1 LTDNDKLDYRK
12 KMNENVASLR
22 SQIGPLLL
30 MTGIFFLNFIARIIL
45 APLMPTIELDLGI
58 GHAESGYLF
67 LLISLGYFTS
77 LMGSG
82 FFSSRFTH
90 RKTIIFSSMFLG
102 ITLLAVSFSD
112 TLWEIRIGCIIVG
125 LAAGLYLPSGISTLT
140 SLVRSEDWG
149 KAIAIHELAPNIS
162 FLAAPLISEAF
173 LVWFTWRNILALLGL
188 ASLFVGLTFALFGKG
203 GDFPGEPPSPSNV
216 KSLLREPS
224 FWVMIVFFS
233 LGISGSLGIY
243 TMLPLYLVSQR
254 GMTQSWANYLVALSR
269 VSGLGVAFLSGMVT
283 DKIGPKVALGGVLL
297 FTGFLSLL
305 LGIVPGS
312 WVVLIVFLQP
322 LIAVCFFPPGFAALS
337 RIGPPHVRNI
347 SVSLTVPFAF
357 LVGGGAVPIGIGF
370 FGDKVSFDLGIAL
383 VGIIIMGGFIL
394 LRYLRFPDE

>member
-1 LTDNDKLDYRK
+1 
-12 KMNENVASLR
+12 MNENGASLR

-30 MTGIFFLNFIARIIL
+30 MTGIFFLNFLARIIL
-45 APLMPTIELDLGI
+45 APLMPTIEMDLGI
-58 GHAESGYLF
+58 GHAEAGSLF

-82 FFSSRFTH
+82 FFSSQFTH
-90 RKTIIFSSMFLG
+90 RKTIIFSSMCLG

-125 LAAGLYLPSGISTLT
+125 LAAGLYLPSGISALT

-162 FLAAPLISEAF
+162 FLAAPLISEVF
-173 LVWFTWRNILALLGL
+173 LLWFTWRNILALLGL

-203 GDFPGEPPSPSNV
+203 GDFPGESPSPSNV

-224 FWVMIVFFS
+224 FWIMIVFFS

-254 GMTQSWANYLVALSR
+254 RMTQSWANYLVALSR

-305 LGIVPGS
+305 LGLVPGS

-357 LVGGGAVPIGIGF
+357 LVGGGAVPAGIGL

-394 LRYLRFPDE
+394 LRYLRFPDEYN

>member
-1 LTDNDKLDYRK
+1 
-12 KMNENVASLR
+12 MNENAASLR
-22 SQIGPLLL
+22 SQIFPLLL

-45 APLMPTIELDLGI
+45 APLMPTIEMDLKI
-58 GHAESGYLF
+58 SHAEAGSLF

-102 ITLLAVSFSD
+102 ITLIAVSFSN
-112 TLWEIRIGCIIVG
+112 TLWEIRIGCIMVG
-125 LAAGLYLPSGISTLT
+125 LAAGLYLPSGISALT
-140 SLVRSEDWG
+140 SLVRSKDWG
-149 KAIAIHELAPNIS
+149 KAIAIHELAPNSS
-162 FLAAPLISEAF
+162 FLAAPLISEAL

-188 ASLFVGLTFALFGKG
+188 ASLFVGLAFARFGKG
-203 GDFPGEPPSPSNV
+203 GDFPGELPSPSNV

-224 FWVMIVFFS
+224 FWIMIVFFS
-233 LGISGSLGIY
+233 LGISGTLGIY
-243 TMLPLYLVSQR
+243 TMLPLYLVSER
-254 GMTQSWANYLVALSR
+254 GITQNWANYLVALSR
-269 VSGLGVAFLSGMVT
+269 ISGLGVAFLSGMVT
-283 DKIGPKVALGGVLL
+283 DKLGPKVALGGVFLL
-297 FTGFLSLL
+297 AGFLTLL

-322 LIAVCFFPPGFAALS
+322 IVAVCFFPPGFAALS

-347 SVSLTVPFAF
+347 SVSLTVPFGF
-357 LVGGGAVPIGIGF
+357 LMGGGAVPTVIGL
-370 FGDKVSFDLGIAL
+370 FGDKGNFNLGIAL

-394 LRYLRFPDE
+394 VRYLRFPDE

>member
-1 LTDNDKLDYRK
+1 
-12 KMNENVASLR
+12 MNENGASLK

-58 GHAESGYLF
+58 GHAEAGSLF
-67 LLISLGYFTS
+67 FLISLGYFTS

-82 FFSSRFTH
+82 FFSSWFTH
-90 RKTIIFSSMFLG
+90 RKTIIFSSMVLG
-102 ITLLAVSFSD
+102 IILLAVSLSD
-112 TLWEIRIGCIIVG
+112 TLLEIRIGCIIVG
-125 LAAGLYLPSGISTLT
+125 LAAGLYLPSGISVLT
-140 SLVRSEDWG
+140 SLVRSKDWG

-162 FLAAPLISEAF
+162 FLAAPLLSEAL
-173 LVWFTWRNILALLGL
+173 LVWFTWRNILALLGV
-188 ASLFVGLTFALFGKG
+188 ASLCVGLAFAFLGKG
-203 GDFPGEPPSPSNV
+203 GDFSGEPPSPSNV
-216 KSLLREPS
+216 KTLLREPS
-224 FWVMIVFFS
+224 FWIMIVFFS
-233 LGISGSLGIY
+233 LGISGALGIY

-254 GMTQSWANYLVALSR
+254 GMTQSFANYLVALSR
-269 VSGLGVAFLSGMVT
+269 ISGLGVAFLSGIVT
-283 DKIGPKVALGGVLL
+283 DKLGPKAALGGVLL

-337 RIGPPHVRNI
+337 RIGPLTVRNI
-347 SVSLTVPFAF
+347 SVSLVVPFGF
-357 LVGGGAVPIGIGF
+357 LVGGGAIPIGIGL
-370 FGDKVSFDLGIAL
+370 FGDTGSFDVGIAL

-394 LRYLRFPDE
+394 LPYLRFPDE

>member
-1 LTDNDKLDYRK
+1 
-12 KMNENVASLR
+12 MNENVASLR

-45 APLMPTIELDLGI
+45 APLMPTIEMDLGI
-58 GHAESGYLF
+58 GHAEAGSLF

-82 FFSSRFTH
+82 FFSSQFTH

-112 TLWEIRIGCIIVG
+112 TLWEIRIGCIIFG
-125 LAAGLYLPSGISTLT
+125 LAAGLYLPSSISTLT
-140 SLVRSEDWG
+140 SLVRSKDWG
-149 KAIAIHELAPNIS
+149 KAIAIHELAPNLGY
-162 FLAAPLISEAF
+162 LAAPLISEAL
-173 LVWFTWRNILALLGL
+173 LVWFTWRNILALFGL
-188 ASLFVGLTFALFGKG
+188 ASLFVGLTFARFGKG

-243 TMLPLYLVSQR
+243 TMLPLYLVSER

-269 VSGLGVAFLSGMVT
+269 ISGFGVVFFSGMLT
-283 DKIGPKVALGGVLL
+283 DKLGPKVALGGVLL

-312 WVVLIVFLQP
+312 WIVLIIFLQP

-337 RIGPPHVRNI
+337 RIGPPQVRNI
-347 SVSLTVPFAF
+347 SVSLTLPFGF
-357 LVGGGAVPIGIGF
+357 LMGGGVIPIGIGL
-370 FGDKVSFDLGIAL
+370 FGDTGNFNLGIAL

-394 LRYLRFPDE
+394 LRYLRFSDE

>member
-1 LTDNDKLDYRK
+1 
-12 KMNENVASLR
+12 MNENIASLR

-30 MTGIFFLNFIARIIL
+30 MTGIFFLNFLARIIL
-45 APLMPTIELDLGI
+45 APLMPTIEMDLGI
-58 GHAESGYLF
+58 GHAEAGSLF

-82 FFSSRFTH
+82 FFSSQFTH
-90 RKTIIFSSMFLG
+90 RKTIIFSSMCLG
-102 ITLLAVSFSD
+102 ITLIAVSFSD

-125 LAAGLYLPSGISTLT
+125 LAAGLYLPSGISALT

-162 FLAAPLISEAF
+162 FLAAPLISEVF
-173 LVWFTWRNILALLGL
+173 LLWFTWRNILALLGL

-224 FWVMIVFFS
+224 FWIMIVFFS

-305 LGIVPGS
+305 LGLVPGS

-347 SVSLTVPFAF
+347 LVSLTVPFAF
-357 LVGGGAVPIGIGF
+357 LMGGGAVPAGIGL

-394 LRYLRFPDE
+394 LRYLRFPDEYN

>member
-1 LTDNDKLDYRK
+1 
-12 KMNENVASLR
+12 MNENAASLR
-22 SQIGPLLL
+22 SQIFPLLL

-45 APLMPTIELDLGI
+45 APLMPTIEMDLKI
-58 GHAESGYLF
+58 SHAEAGSLF

-102 ITLLAVSFSD
+102 ITLIAVSFSN
-112 TLWEIRIGCIIVG
+112 TLWEISIGCIMVG
-125 LAAGLYLPSGISTLT
+125 LAAGLYLPSGISALT
-140 SLVRSEDWG
+140 SLVRSKDWG
-149 KAIAIHELAPNIS
+149 KAIAIHELAPNSS
-162 FLAAPLISEAF
+162 FLAAPLISEAL

-188 ASLFVGLTFALFGKG
+188 ASLFVGLAFARFGKG
-203 GDFPGEPPSPSNV
+203 GDFPGELPSPSNV

-224 FWVMIVFFS
+224 FWIMIVFFS
-233 LGISGSLGIY
+233 LGISGTLGIY
-243 TMLPLYLVSQR
+243 TMLPLYLVSER
-254 GMTQSWANYLVALSR
+254 GITQNWANYLVALSR
-269 VSGLGVAFLSGMVT
+269 ISGLGVAFLSGMVT
-283 DKIGPKVALGGVLL
+283 DKLGPKVALGGVFLL
-297 FTGFLSLL
+297 AGFLTLL

-322 LIAVCFFPPGFAALS
+322 IVAVCFFPPGFAALS

-347 SVSLTVPFAF
+347 SVSLTVPFGF
-357 LVGGGAVPIGIGF
+357 LVGGGAIPTVIGL
-370 FGDKVSFDLGIAL
+370 FGDKGNFNLGIAL

-394 LRYLRFPDE
+394 VRYLRFPDE

>member
-1 LTDNDKLDYRK
+1 
-12 KMNENVASLR
+12 MNENAASLR
-22 SQIGPLLL
+22 SQICPLLL
-30 MTGIFFLNFIARIIL
+30 MTGIFFLNFISRIIL
-45 APLMPTIELDLGI
+45 APLMPTIEMDLGI
-58 GHAESGYLF
+58 GHAEAGSLF

-90 RKTIIFSSMFLG
+90 KKTIIFSSMFLG
-102 ITLLAVSFSD
+102 IALLAVSFSN

-125 LAAGLYLPSGISTLT
+125 LAAGLYLPSGISALT

-149 KAIAIHELAPNIS
+149 KAIAIHELAPNLS
-162 FLAAPLISEAF
+162 FLAAPLISEAL
-173 LVWFTWRNILALLGL
+173 LVWFTWRNILALLGF
-188 ASLFVGLTFALFGKG
+188 ASLSVGLTFALLGKG

-216 KSLLREPS
+216 KTLLREPS

-243 TMLPLYLVSQR
+243 AMLPLFLVSER

-269 VSGLGVAFLSGMVT
+269 ISGLGVAFLSGMVT
-283 DKIGPKVALGGVLL
+283 DKLGPKVALGGVILL
-297 FTGFLSLL
+297 TGSLTLL

-312 WVVLIVFLQP
+312 WIVLIVFLQP

-337 RIGPPHVRNI
+337 RIGPQSVRNI
-347 SVSLTVPFAF
+347 SVSLTVPFGF
-357 LVGGGAVPIGIGF
+357 LVGGGAIPTGIGL
-370 FGDKVSFDLGIAL
+370 FGDTGNFNFGIAL
-383 VGIIIMGGFIL
+383 VGIITMGGFIL
-394 LRYLRFPDE
+394 VRYLRFPDE

>member
-1 LTDNDKLDYRK
+1 
-12 KMNENVASLR
+12 MNENVASLR
-22 SQIGPLLL
+22 SQVGPLLL

-45 APLMPTIELDLGI
+45 APLMPTIEMDLGI
-58 GHAESGYLF
+58 GHAEAGSLF

-90 RKTIIFSSMFLG
+90 KKTIIFSSIVLG
-102 ITLLAVSFSD
+102 ITLLAISFSH
-112 TLWEIRIGCIIVG
+112 TLREIRIGCIIVG

-140 SLVRSEDWG
+140 SLVRPKDWG
-149 KAIAIHELAPNIS
+149 KAIAIHELAPNLS
-162 FLAAPLISEAF
+162 FLAAPLISEAL

-188 ASLFVGLTFALFGKG
+188 ASLFVGLTFARFGKG
-203 GDFPGEPPSPSNV
+203 GDFPGEPPNTSNL
-216 KSLLREPS
+216 KRLLKEPS

-243 TMLPLYLVSQR
+243 AMLPLFLVSER

-269 VSGLGVAFLSGMVT
+269 ISGLGVAFLSGMVT
-283 DKIGPKVALGGVLL
+283 DKLGPKVALGGVLL
-297 FTGFLSLL
+297 FTGFLTLL

-347 SVSLTVPFAF
+347 SVSLTVPFGF
-357 LVGGGAVPIGIGF
+357 LMGGGAVPTVIGL
-370 FGDKVSFDLGIAL
+370 FGDKGNFNLGIAL
-383 VGIIIMGGFIL
+383 VGIIIMGGFFL
-394 LRYLRFPDE
+394 LRYLRFPDEYN

>member
-1 LTDNDKLDYRK
+1 
-12 KMNENVASLR
+12 MNENVASLR

-45 APLMPTIELDLGI
+45 APLMPTIEVDLGF
-58 GHAESGYLF
+58 GHAEAGSLF

-82 FFSSRFTH
+82 FFSSQFTH
-90 RKTIIFSSMFLG
+90 RKTIIFSSMFLS

-112 TLWEIRIGCIIVG
+112 TLWEIRIGCIIIG

-140 SLVRSEDWG
+140 SLVRSKDWG
-149 KAIAIHELAPNIS
+149 KSMAIHELGPNIS
-162 FLAAPLISEAF
+162 YLAAPLISEAL
-173 LVWFTWRNILALLGL
+173 LVWFTWRSILALLGL

-203 GDFPGEPPSPSNV
+203 GDFSGEPPSTSNV
-216 KSLLREPS
+216 KSLLKEPS
-224 FWVMIVFFS
+224 FWIMIVFFS

-243 TMLPLYLVSQR
+243 TMLPLYLVSER
-254 GMTQSWANYLVALSR
+254 GMTQSWANNLVALSR
-269 VSGLGVAFLSGMVT
+269 ISGLGVAFLSGMVT
-283 DKIGPKVALGGVLL
+283 DKLGPKVALGGVFLL
-297 FTGFLSLL
+297 TGFLTLL
-305 LGIVPGS
+305 LGIVPES

-322 LIAVCFFPPGFAALS
+322 LMAVCFFPPGLAALS

-347 SVSLTVPFAF
+347 LVSLTVPFGF
-357 LVGGGAVPIGIGF
+357 LVGGGAIPTGIGL
-370 FGDKVSFDLGIAL
+370 FGDIGNFNVGIAL

>member
-1 LTDNDKLDYRK
+1 
-12 KMNENVASLR
+12 MNENAASLR
-22 SQIGPLLL
+22 SQIFPLLL

-45 APLMPTIELDLGI
+45 APLMPTIEMDLKI
-58 GHAESGYLF
+58 SHAEAGSLF

-102 ITLLAVSFSD
+102 ITLIAVSFSN
-112 TLWEIRIGCIIVG
+112 TLWEIRIGCIMVG
-125 LAAGLYLPSGISTLT
+125 LAAGLYLPSGISALT
-140 SLVRSEDWG
+140 SLVRSKDWG
-149 KAIAIHELAPNIS
+149 KAIAIHELAPNSS
-162 FLAAPLISEAF
+162 FLAAPLISEAL

-188 ASLFVGLTFALFGKG
+188 ASLFVGLAFAFFGKG

-224 FWVMIVFFS
+224 FWIMIVFFS
-233 LGISGSLGIY
+233 LGISGTLGIY
-243 TMLPLYLVSQR
+243 TMLPLYLVSER
-254 GMTQSWANYLVALSR
+254 GITQNWANYLVALSR
-269 VSGLGVAFLSGMVT
+269 ISGLGVAFLSGMVT
-283 DKIGPKVALGGVLL
+283 DKLGPKVALGGVFLL
-297 FTGFLSLL
+297 AGFLTLL

-322 LIAVCFFPPGFAALS
+322 IVAVCFFPPGFAALS

-347 SVSLTVPFAF
+347 SVSLTVPFGF
-357 LVGGGAVPIGIGF
+357 LVGGGAIPTVIGL
-370 FGDKVSFDLGIAL
+370 FGDKGNFNLGIAL

-394 LRYLRFPDE
+394 VRYLRFPDE

>member
-1 LTDNDKLDYRK
+1 
-12 KMNENVASLR
+12 MNENVASLR

-45 APLMPTIELDLGI
+45 APLMPTIEMDLGI
-58 GHAESGYLF
+58 GHAEAGSLF

-82 FFSSRFTH
+82 FFSSQFTH
-90 RKTIIFSSMFLG
+90 RKTIIFSSLFLG
-102 ITLLAVSFSD
+102 ITLIAVSFSD
-112 TLWEIRIGCIIVG
+112 TLWEIRVGCIIVG

-140 SLVRSEDWG
+140 SLVRSKDWG
-149 KAIAIHELAPNIS
+149 KAIAIHELAPNLGY
-162 FLAAPLISEAF
+162 LAAPLISEA
-173 LVWFTWRNILALLGL
+173 LLIWFTWRNILALFGL
-188 ASLFVGLTFALFGKG
+188 ASLFVGLTFARFGKG

-243 TMLPLYLVSQR
+243 TMLPLYLVSER

-269 VSGLGVAFLSGMVT
+269 ISGFGVVFFSGMLT
-283 DKIGPKVALGGVLL
+283 DKLGPKVALGGVLL

-312 WVVLIVFLQP
+312 WIVLIIFLQP

-337 RIGPPHVRNI
+337 RIGPPQVRNI
-347 SVSLTVPFAF
+347 SVSLTLPFGF
-357 LVGGGAVPIGIGF
+357 LMGGGVIPIGIGL
-370 FGDKVSFDLGIAL
+370 FGDTGNFNLGIAL

-394 LRYLRFPDE
+394 LRYLRFSDE

>member
-1 LTDNDKLDYRK
+1 
-12 KMNENVASLR
+12 MNENAASLR
-22 SQIGPLLL
+22 SQIFPLLL

-45 APLMPTIELDLGI
+45 APLMPTIEMDLKI
-58 GHAESGYLF
+58 SHAEAGSLF

-102 ITLLAVSFSD
+102 ITLIAVSFSN
-112 TLWEIRIGCIIVG
+112 TLWEIRIGCIMVG
-125 LAAGLYLPSGISTLT
+125 LAAGLYLPSGISALT
-140 SLVRSEDWG
+140 SLVRSKDWG
-149 KAIAIHELAPNIS
+149 KAIAIHELAPNSS
-162 FLAAPLISEAF
+162 FLAAPLISEAL

-188 ASLFVGLTFALFGKG
+188 VSLFVGLAFARFGKG
-203 GDFPGEPPSPSNV
+203 GDFPGELPSPSNV

-224 FWVMIVFFS
+224 FWIMIVFFS
-233 LGISGSLGIY
+233 LGISGTLGIY
-243 TMLPLYLVSQR
+243 TMLPLYLVSER
-254 GMTQSWANYLVALSR
+254 GITQNWANYLVALSR
-269 VSGLGVAFLSGMVT
+269 ISGLGVAFLSGMVT
-283 DKIGPKVALGGVLL
+283 DKLGPKVALGGVFLL
-297 FTGFLSLL
+297 AGFLTLL

-322 LIAVCFFPPGFAALS
+322 IVAVCFFPPGFAALS

-347 SVSLTVPFAF
+347 SVSLTVPFGF
-357 LVGGGAVPIGIGF
+357 LMGGGAVPTVIGL
-370 FGDKVSFDLGIAL
+370 FGDKGNFNLGIAL

-394 LRYLRFPDE
+394 VRYLRFPDE

>member
-1 LTDNDKLDYRK
+1 
-12 KMNENVASLR
+12 MNENAASLR
-22 SQIGPLLL
+22 SQICPLLL

-45 APLMPTIELDLGI
+45 APLMPTIEMDLGI
-58 GHAESGYLF
+58 GHAEAGSLF

-90 RKTIIFSSMFLG
+90 KKTIIFSSMFLG
-102 ITLLAVSFSD
+102 ITLLAVSFSN

-125 LAAGLYLPSGISTLT
+125 LAAGLYLPSGISALT

-149 KAIAIHELAPNIS
+149 KAIAIHELAPNLS
-162 FLAAPLISEAF
+162 FLAAPLISEAL

-188 ASLFVGLTFALFGKG
+188 ASLFVGLTFARFGKG
-203 GDFPGEPPSPSNV
+203 GEFNGEPPSPSNV
-216 KSLLREPS
+216 KSLLKEPL

-243 TMLPLYLVSQR
+243 AMLPLFLVSER
-254 GMTQSWANYLVALSR
+254 GMTQSSANYLVALSR

-283 DKIGPKVALGGVLL
+283 DKLGPKVALGGVILL
-297 FTGFLSLL
+297 TGSLTLL

-347 SVSLTVPFAF
+347 SVSLTVPFGF
-357 LVGGGAVPIGIGF
+357 LVGGGAIPTWIGL
-370 FGDKVSFDLGIAL
+370 FGDTGNFNLGIAL
-383 VGIIIMGGFIL
+383 IGIIIMGGFIL
-394 LRYLRFPDE
+394 TRYLRFPDE

>member
-1 LTDNDKLDYRK
+1 
-12 KMNENVASLR
+12 MNENVASLR
-22 SQIGPLLL
+22 SQVGPLLL

-58 GHAESGYLF
+58 SHAEAGSLF

-82 FFSSRFTH
+82 FFSSQFTH

-102 ITLLAVSFSD
+102 ITLLAVSLSN
-112 TLWEIRIGCIIVG
+112 TLWAIRIGCVMVG
-125 LAAGLYLPSGISTLT
+125 LAAGLYLPSGISALT

-162 FLAAPLISEAF
+162 FLAAPLISEAL

-188 ASLFVGLTFALFGKG
+188 ASLFIGLTFAHFGKG

-233 LGISGSLGIY
+233 LGISGTLGIY

-283 DKIGPKVALGGVLL
+283 DKLGPKITLGGVFLL
-297 FTGFLSLL
+297 TGFLSLL

-337 RIGPPHVRNI
+337 RIGPPSVRNI

-357 LVGGGAVPIGIGF
+357 LVGGGAVPTVIGL
-370 FGDKVSFDLGIAL
+370 FGDKGNFNLGIAL

-394 LRYLRFPDE
+394 LRYLKFPDE

>member
-1 LTDNDKLDYRK
+1 
-12 KMNENVASLR
+12 MNENGASLR

-45 APLMPTIELDLGI
+45 APLMPTIEMDLGI
-58 GHAESGYLF
+58 GHAEAGSLF

-90 RKTIIFSSMFLG
+90 RKTIIFSSILLG
-102 ITLLAVSFSD
+102 ITLLAVSFSH

-125 LAAGLYLPSGISTLT
+125 LATGLYLPSGISALT

-149 KAIAIHELAPNIS
+149 KAIAIHELAPNLS
-162 FLAAPLISEAF
+162 FLAAPLISEA
-173 LVWFTWRNILALLGL
+173 LLIWFTWRNILALLGL
-188 ASLFVGLTFALFGKG
+188 ASLCVGLVFARFGKV

-224 FWVMIVFFS
+224 FWIMIVFFS
-233 LGISGSLGIY
+233 LGISGTLGIY
-243 TMLPLYLVSQR
+243 AMLPLYLVSER

-269 VSGLGVAFLSGMVT
+269 FSGFGVAFLSGMVT
-283 DKIGPKVALGGVLL
+283 DKLGPKVALGGVLL
-297 FTGFLSLL
+297 FTGFLTLL

-322 LIAVCFFPPGFAALS
+322 LIAVCFFPPGFAALAQ
-337 RIGPPHVRNI
+337 IGPPSVRNI
-347 SVSLTVPFAF
+347 SVSLTVPFGF
-357 LVGGGAVPIGIGF
+357 LMGGGAIPTSIGL
-370 FGDKVSFDLGIAL
+370 FGDAGNFNFGFAL
-383 VGIIIMGGFIL
+383 VGMITMGGFIL
-394 LRYLRFPDE
+394 LHYLRFPDEQ

>member
-1 LTDNDKLDYRK
+1 
-12 KMNENVASLR
+12 MNENVASLR

-45 APLMPTIELDLGI
+45 APLMPTIEMDLGI
-58 GHAESGYLF
+58 GHAEAGSLF

-82 FFSSRFTH
+82 FFSSQFTH
-90 RKTIIFSSMFLG
+90 KKTIIFSSMFLG

-140 SLVRSEDWG
+140 SLVRSKDWG
-149 KAIAIHELAPNIS
+149 KAIAIHELAPNLGY
-162 FLAAPLISEAF
+162 LAAPLISEAL
-173 LVWFTWRNILALLGL
+173 LVWLTWRNILALLGL
-188 ASLFVGLTFALFGKG
+188 ASLFIGLTFARFGKG

-243 TMLPLYLVSQR
+243 TMLPLYLVSER

-269 VSGLGVAFLSGMVT
+269 VSGLGVVFLSGMVT
-283 DKIGPKVALGGVLL
+283 DKLGPKVALGGVLL

-337 RIGPPHVRNI
+337 RIGPPQVRNI
-347 SVSLTVPFAF
+347 SVSLTMPFGF
-357 LVGGGAVPIGIGF
+357 LMGGGVIPIGIGL
-370 FGDKVSFDLGIAL
+370 FGDTGNFNLGIAL

-394 LRYLRFPDE
+394 LRYLRFSDE

>member
-1 LTDNDKLDYRK
+1 
-12 KMNENVASLR
+12 MNENGASLK
-22 SQIGPLLL
+22 SQVMPLLV

-58 GHAESGYLF
+58 SHAEAGSLF
-67 LLISLGYFTS
+67 LLISLGYFAS
-77 LMGSG
+77 LLGSG
-82 FFSSRFTH
+82 FFSARFTH
-90 RKTIIFSSMFLG
+90 RKTIIFSSIFLG

-112 TLWEIRIGCIIVG
+112 TLCEIRIGCIIIG
-125 LAAGLYLPSGISTLT
+125 LATGLYLPSGISTLT

-162 FLAAPLISEAF
+162 FLAAPLISEAL

-188 ASLFVGLTFALFGKG
+188 ASLFVGLVFVCFGKG
-203 GDFPGEPPSPSNV
+203 GDFPGEPLSPSNV

-224 FWVMIVFFS
+224 FWIMIVFFS

-243 TMLPLYLVSQR
+243 TMLPLYLVSER

-269 VSGLGVAFLSGMVT
+269 VSGLGMSFLSGMVT
-283 DKIGPKVALGGVLL
+283 DKLGPKVALGGVLL
-297 FTGFLSLL
+297 FTGFLTLL
-305 LGIVPGS
+305 LGIVPRS

-337 RIGPPHVRNI
+337 RIGPPSVRNI
-347 SVSLTVPFAF
+347 SVSLVVPFGF
-357 LVGGGAVPIGIGF
+357 LIGGGAIPTSIGL
-370 FGDKVSFDLGIAL
+370 FGDAGNFNFGIAL
-383 VGIIIMGGFIL
+383 VGMITMGGFIL
-394 LRYLRFPDE
+394 LHYLRFPDEQ

>member
-1 LTDNDKLDYRK
+1 
-12 KMNENVASLR
+12 MNENGASLK
-22 SQIGPLLL
+22 SQVMPLLV

-58 GHAESGYLF
+58 SHAEAGSLF
-67 LLISLGYFTS
+67 LLISLGYFAS
-77 LMGSG
+77 LLGSG
-82 FFSSRFTH
+82 FFSARFTH
-90 RKTIIFSSMFLG
+90 RKTIIFSSIFLG

-112 TLWEIRIGCIIVG
+112 TLCEIRIGCIIIG
-125 LAAGLYLPSGISTLT
+125 LATGLYLPSGISTLT

-162 FLAAPLISEAF
+162 FLAAPLISEAL

-188 ASLFVGLTFALFGKG
+188 ASLFVGLVFVRFGKG
-203 GDFPGEPPSPSNV
+203 GDFPGESLSPSNV

-224 FWVMIVFFS
+224 FWIMIVFFS

-243 TMLPLYLVSQR
+243 TMLPLYLVSER

-283 DKIGPKVALGGVLL
+283 DKLGPKVALRGVLL
-297 FTGFLSLL
+297 FTGFLTLL

-312 WVVLIVFLQP
+312 WVVLIIFLQP
-322 LIAVCFFPPGFAALS
+322 LIAICFGPPGFAALS
-337 RIGPPHVRNI
+337 RIGPPSVRNI
-347 SVSLTVPFAF
+347 SVSLVVPFGF
-357 LVGGGAVPIGIGF
+357 LIGGGAIPTGIGI
-370 FGDKVSFDLGIAL
+370 FGDMFSFDLGIAL

-394 LRYLRFPDE
+394 LRYLRFPDEQ

>member
-1 LTDNDKLDYRK
+1 
-12 KMNENVASLR
+12 MNENVASLR
-22 SQIGPLLL
+22 SKIGPLLL

-45 APLMPTIELDLGI
+45 APLMPTIEMDLGI
-58 GHAESGYLF
+58 GHTEAGSLF

-102 ITLLAVSFSD
+102 ITLLAFSFSN

-125 LAAGLYLPSGISTLT
+125 LAAGLYLPSGISALT
-140 SLVRSEDWG
+140 SLVRSKDWG
-149 KAIAIHELAPNIS
+149 KAIAIHELAPNLS
-162 FLAAPLISEAF
+162 FLAAPLISEAL
-173 LVWFTWRNILALLGL
+173 LVWFTWRNILTLIGL
-188 ASLFVGLTFALFGKG
+188 ASLFVGLAFVRFGKG
-203 GDFPGEPPSPSNV
+203 GDFPGEPPNPSNI

-224 FWVMIVFFS
+224 FWVMVVFFS

-269 VSGLGVAFLSGMVT
+269 VSGLGVAFLSGMAT
-283 DKIGPKVALGGVLL
+283 DKLGPKVALGGVLL

-322 LIAVCFFPPGFAALS
+322 LVAVCFFPPGFAALS

-347 SVSLTVPFAF
+347 SVSLTVPFGF
-357 LVGGGAVPIGIGF
+357 LMGGGAIPTVIGL
-370 FGDKVSFDLGIAL
+370 FGDKGNFNLGIAL

>member
-1 LTDNDKLDYRK
+1 
-12 KMNENVASLR
+12 MNENAASLR
-22 SQIGPLLL
+22 SQVGPLLL
-30 MTGIFFLNFIARIIL
+30 MTGIFFLNFIARIML
-45 APLMPTIELDLGI
+45 APLMPTIEMDLGI
-58 GHAESGYLF
+58 GHAEAGSLF

-77 LMGSG
+77 LIGSG
-82 FFSSRFTH
+82 FFSSQFTH

-125 LAAGLYLPSGISTLT
+125 LAAGLYLPSGISALT

-162 FLAAPLISEAF
+162 FLAAPLISEAL

-203 GDFPGEPPSPSNV
+203 GDFPGESPSPSNV

-224 FWVMIVFFS
+224 FWIMIVFFS
-233 LGISGSLGIY
+233 LGISGALGIY

-283 DKIGPKVALGGVLL
+283 DKLGPKVALGSVLL

-312 WVVLIVFLQP
+312 WIVLIVFLQP

-347 SVSLTVPFAF
+347 SVSLTVPFGF
-357 LVGGGAVPIGIGF
+357 LMGGGAIPAGIGLL
-370 FGDKVSFDLGIAL
+370 GDKVSFDLGIAL

-394 LRYLRFPDE
+394 LPYLRFPDE

>member
-1 LTDNDKLDYRK
+1 
-12 KMNENVASLR
+12 MNENGASLK
-22 SQIGPLLL
+22 SQVMPLLV

-58 GHAESGYLF
+58 SHAEAGSLF
-67 LLISLGYFTS
+67 LLISLGYFAS
-77 LMGSG
+77 LLGSG
-82 FFSSRFTH
+82 FFSARFTH
-90 RKTIIFSSMFLG
+90 RKTIIFSSIFLG

-112 TLWEIRIGCIIVG
+112 TLCEIRIGCIIIG
-125 LAAGLYLPSGISTLT
+125 LATGLYLPSGISTLT

-162 FLAAPLISEAF
+162 FLAAPLISEAL

-188 ASLFVGLTFALFGKG
+188 ASLFVGLVFVRFGKG
-203 GDFPGEPPSPSNV
+203 GDFPGEPLSPSNV
-216 KSLLREPS
+216 KNLLREPS
-224 FWVMIVFFS
+224 FWIMIVFFS

-243 TMLPLYLVSQR
+243 TMLPLYLVSER

-283 DKIGPKVALGGVLL
+283 DKLGPKVALGGVLL
-297 FTGFLSLL
+297 FTGFLTLL
-305 LGIVPGS
+305 LGIVPRS

-337 RIGPPHVRNI
+337 RIGPPSVRNI
-347 SVSLTVPFAF
+347 SVSLVVPFGF
-357 LVGGGAVPIGIGF
+357 LIGGGAIPTSIGL
-370 FGDKVSFDLGIAL
+370 FGDAGNFNFGFAL
-383 VGIIIMGGFIL
+383 VGMITMGGFIL
-394 LRYLRFPDE
+394 LRYLRFPDEQ